1 MGSRPG
7 TPDGGGDRD
16 GPERSSA
23 EPAAHGGT
31 GPGATGGA
39 VRHNA
44 AMSRA
49 VYLHVGAPRT
59 GTSYLHR
66 RLAANRETLAQ
77 HGVHVPA
84 GPGQHLAALD
94 LLGRGDGRDDT
105 DGQWDA
111 LVRATQRLDGT
122 AVISQDA
129 LATARPEQVRRALG
143 SFGGADVH
151 VVYVARD
158 LARQIPTEWQ
168 ESLKRGRSWSYARY
182 LDRVSRRR
190 GQVSRHFWRAQ
201 DVGDVLSRWSAG
213 LAPEN
218 VHVVVAPAGDPTL
231 EQRWELY
238 CAAFAIDPSW
248 APAEAEEVP
257 PPLSIAEAGTL
268 RALNRRL
275 REDPDHD
282 AAERR
287 AVVRG
292 ALAGR
297 RGAHADDGPGAPVH
311 EPITLRPDLF
321 AWAAGITE
329 EWVDWITGSG
339 VHVVGDINELWP
351 PMPDPEAVWSDPD
364 HSDRREMASAA
375 LDLLA
380 QMTLQATRR
389 VPADGPRGAF
399 GRAAR
404 MLRRAG

>member
-1 MGSRPG
+1 MS
-7 TPDGGGDRD
+7 
-16 GPERSSA
+16 
-23 EPAAHGGT
+23 
-31 GPGATGGA
+31 GGA
-39 VRHNA
+39 DPEQGAERVRHNA
-44 AMSRA
+44 AMSRV

-84 GPGQHLAALD
+84 GSGQHLAALD
-94 LLGRGDGRDDT
+94 LLERREGPEDT
-105 DGQWDA
+105 QGQWDA
-111 LVRATQRLDGT
+111 LVRATQRVDGT
-122 AVISQDA
+122 ALISQDA
-129 LATARPEQVRRALG
+129 LATASPEQVRRALD
-143 SFGGADVH
+143 SFGDADVH

-182 LDRVSRRR
+182 LDRVRRRR
-190 GQVSRHFWRAQ
+190 GQASRHFWRAQ

-218 VHVVVAPAGDPTL
+218 VHVVVAPAGDPSL

-238 CAAFAIDPSW
+238 CAAFRIDPSW
-248 APAEAEEVP
+248 APAEAEQVP

-275 REDPDHD
+275 REHPEDDP
-282 AAERR
+282 AERR
-287 AVVRG
+287 AVIRA

-297 RGAHADDGPGAPVH
+297 RGAHPEEDPGAAVH
-311 EPITLRPDLF
+311 EPITLRPDLS

-339 VHVVGDINELWP
+339 VHVVGDVHDLWP
-351 PMPDPEAVWSDPD
+351 PMPDTDVAWSDPD
-364 HSDRREMASAA
+364 HSDRRAMASAA

-380 QMTLQATRR
+380 QMTLEASRR
-389 VPADGPRGAF
+389 TPADEQLGAF

-404 MLRRAG
+404 LLRGTG